1 MTPERRSKIWVRTAS
16 RIDRT
21 WSQIKI
27 GVNPSLPC
35 VRSHPSLMKT
45 SRNSLRLSL
54 LTFLNAPTPGSP
66 IGLSLWTE
74 DLVVIPRRLSPLNG
88 TARASCFALGRTA
101 LSLPVS
107 LPYLRLFFN
116 PGLQLHPFAWGRLSS
131 DKSYVVAGA
140 CIDFHLICYNGIWFH
155 RKNSRLIHVKSMHYK
170 YGSEQP
176 AHLDFPSSSWYK

>member
-1 MTPERRSKIWVRTAS
+1 MSQSGGCHKA
-16 RIDRT
+16 IDRT
-21 WSQIKI
+21 WSQRKI

-35 VRSHPSLMKT
+35 VRSHPSLVKT

-101 LSLPVS
+101 LSLSPSLSPIFVSSLIPVS
-107 LPYLRLFFN
+107 SST
-116 PGLQLHPFAWGRLSS
+116 LSPEGGWVQTNRMLS
-131 DKSYVVAGA
+131 LELV

-155 RKNSRLIHVKSMHYK
+155 RKNSRLIHVKSIYYQ

-176 AHLDFPSSSWYK
+176 SSSEYK